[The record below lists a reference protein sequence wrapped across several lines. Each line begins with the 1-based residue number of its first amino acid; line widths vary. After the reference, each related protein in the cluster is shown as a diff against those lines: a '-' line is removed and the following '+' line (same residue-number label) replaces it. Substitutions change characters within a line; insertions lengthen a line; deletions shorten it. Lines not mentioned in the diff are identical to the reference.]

1 MNKGQKYSLTIAIV
15 LLTIIV
21 VVILIS
27 NWWQVVLEG
36 KPNGPYHS
44 SISIKEA
51 KKDKVWIG
59 TYFSD
64 SEKYFSSDKTDSI
77 ELSEIWIEKNINNK
91 EIYWAEADYKNI
103 LSIYFNRLTE
113 NDLHKF
119 RLIPF
124 KPLKLNEYVEHPDR
138 SPRVR
143 FLLNEIPDTIR
154 IEIIERNPDDSLAW
168 TTEKIIDTITLI
180 KKY

>member
-51 KKDKVWIG
+51 KKIKFGLEHI
-59 TYFSD
+59 FL
-64 SEKYFSSDKTDSI
+64 I
-77 ELSEIWIEKNINNK
+77 LKNI
-91 EIYWAEADYKNI
+91 
-103 LSIYFNRLTE
+103 SPLTKLIQL
-113 NDLHKF
+113 NCLKF
-119 RLIPF
+119 GS
-124 KPLKLNEYVEHPDR
+124 K
-138 SPRVR
+138 
-143 FLLNEIPDTIR
+143 
-154 IEIIERNPDDSLAW
+154 
-168 TTEKIIDTITLI
+168 KI
-180 KKY
+180 